1 MSGGPGKKGM
11 DRRAL
16 GALTAGHLLTDL
28 HQGALPALLPFL
40 IAERGLSLAS
50 AGTMMLAATVS
61 SSATQV
67 AFGLLSDRRPMPG
80 LMPLGVLLA
89 GAGLAFVG
97 VVAGFAQTLLCVV
110 LSGVGIAAFH
120 PESARFVNH
129 VSGSEKAQG
138 MSFFSVGGNAGFA
151 LGPVVATPPVLLF
164 GLPGTLL
171 LVAPAAIAAAVLFR
185 ETPRMLGFAPGPAEP
200 APAGT
205 GEASDRWWPFAGLIG
220 VVAFRS
226 FVFLG
231 LVAFVAAYYGRVLGS
246 SPALGNAALAA
257 MLFGGAAGT
266 LLAGSLADRFGR
278 RAVVAATM
286 AALPPLILGF
296 MFSGAYPG
304 MVLLALVGAAAMG
317 TTGVAVVMGQEY
329 LPSRM
334 GLAAGVTMGLSLGL
348 GGLGPPLL
356 GLLAD
361 ANGLEA
367 AMLATAALPVAGLL
381 LALALLRE
389 ARPPTDARRA

>member
-1 MSGGPGKKGM
+1 VSGL

-16 GALTAGHLLTDL
+16 GVLGLGHLSADFC
-28 HQGALPALLPFL
+28 QGALPALLPFL

-67 AFGLLSDRRPMPG
+67 AFGFLSDRRPMPG

-129 VSGSEKAQG
+129 VSGSAKAQG

-151 LGPVVATPPVLLF
+151 FGPVVATPPVLLF

-171 LVAPAAIAAAVLFR
+171 LVAPAAIAAVVLFR

-200 APAGT
+200 ATAGT
-205 GEASDRWWPFAGLIG
+205 GETSDRWWPFAGLLG

-266 LLAGSLADRFGR
+266 LLAGSLADRFGH
-278 RAVVAATM
+278 RAVVVATM

-296 MFSGAYPG
+296 MFSGVYPG

-329 LPSRM
+329 LPHRM

-381 LALALLRE
+381 LALALPRE
-389 ARPPTDARRA
+389 

>member
-1 MSGGPGKKGM
+1 
-11 DRRAL
+11 L
-16 GALTAGHLLTDL
+16 
-28 HQGALPALLPFL
+28 
-40 IAERGLSLAS
+40 
-50 AGTMMLAATVS
+50 
-61 SSATQV
+61 
-67 AFGLLSDRRPMPG
+67 
-80 LMPLGVLLA
+80 
-89 GAGLAFVG
+89 
-97 VVAGFAQTLLCVV
+97 
-110 LSGVGIAAFH
+110 GIAAFH

-151 LGPVVATPPVLLF
+151 LGPVVTTPPVLLF

-185 ETPRMLGFAPGPAEP
+185 ETPRMLGFAR
-200 APAGT
+200 AGR
-205 GEASDRWWPFAGLIG
+205 A
-220 VVAFRS
+220 RS
-226 FVFLG
+226 SRSG
-231 LVAFVAAYYGRVLGS
+231 GGIRSLVAFCRPDRRCGVSLLRLSGPRRLRGGLLRAVLGS
-246 SPALGNAALAA
+246 SPALGNTALAV

-266 LLAGSLADRFGR
+266 LLAGSLADRFGHR
-278 RAVVAATM
+278 VVVAATM

-296 MFSGAYPG
+296 MFSGAYSG

-329 LPSRM
+329 LPHRM

-381 LALALLRE
+381 LALALPRE
-389 ARPPTDARRA
+389 REGARG